1 MYDYSFLQWLAFF
14 YIYSFFGWIF
24 ESCYV
29 SILKHRFVN
38 RGFLRLPLLP
48 LYGSGA
54 VMMLWVSLPFRE
66 HPALVC
72 LSGVIAAT
80 ALEYVTGFVM
90 ERLFCVKYWD
100 YSNKKFQL
108 DGYICLSSSIA
119 WGFLT
124 ILLTEYIH
132 QPIARLVLGVSYPVL
147 LVCVSAVS
155 VLFLLDTYESVREAL
170 ALGNA
175 LKAMT
180 RLHSE
185 IEELQKRLEAL
196 QEEAAGF
203 RQEFLDETELRL
215 SAARENARERLDT
228 ARSDFADRL
237 DEARTGIQERLDEAR
252 SSMRERLDEARA
264 DARERLS
271 GAKFDTRE
279 RLSSV
284 AEQLSDARL
293 RREQLAG
300 GGKLRR
306 FYRRGL
312 FSGNPG
318 AVSHRFPEAFL
329 ELQRLSLKQT
339 DGKSK
344 KEPDKD
350 VKEKQEQKDSEN
362 SPS

>member
-29 SILKHRFVN
+29 SLLKHRLVN

-66 HPALVC
+66 HPALVW

-119 WGFLT
+119 WGVLT

-132 QPIARLVLGVSYPVL
+132 QPIARLVSGISYPVL
-147 LVCVSAVS
+147 LPCISVVS

-170 ALGNA
+170 ALGNT

-185 IEELQKRLEAL
+185 IEELQKKLEAL

-203 RQEFLDETELRL
+203 RQELLDETEQKL
-215 SAARENARERLDT
+215 SAARTNARERLDT
-228 ARSDFADRL
+228 ARADLAERL

-252 SSMRERLDEARA
+252 TDIQERLDEARINVTDRLGEAKVNVTGRLGEAKVSMRERLDEAR
-264 DARERLS
+264 
-271 GAKFDTRE
+271 
-279 RLSSV
+279 
-284 AEQLSDARL
+284 L
-293 RREQLAG
+293 RREQLTGYLARAG
-300 GGKLRR
+300 RLRR

-318 AVSHRFPEAFL
+318 AVSRRFPEAFQ
-329 ELQRLSLKQT
+329 ELQRLS
-339 DGKSK
+339 
-344 KEPDKD
+344 
-350 VKEKQEQKDSEN
+350 VKERSERRKKRDR
-362 SPS
+362 